1 VNMYEVSILLLIEG
15 GTRRTRGD
23 VHSK

>member
-1 VNMYEVSILLLIEG
+1 MYEVSILLLIEG